1 MNKDELKNKHTQA
14 NNTVTEIKNTPEGIN
29 SRIFEAE
36 KQISEPEDKMVE
48 ILSEEQNKVKK
59 KKEKEK
65 KRTEESLRYLQDIK
79 CTNI

>member
-59 KKEKEK
+59 RKEK